1 MLAFFRRLTHSK
13 VGVIITFLVL
23 GVIALAFAAG
33 DVTGL
38 SSMTGGAGITGGDVA
53 TVGKAEVSAN
63 ELKTQ
68 AQTQLEGFRQQ
79 QPTLDM
85 ATFVNQGGFEGTLD
99 RIISS
104 MALEQFGR
112 AQGMVV
118 SKRSVD
124 GQIASIP
131 ALQGPTGKFDENLYR
146 QVLAQ
151 RKLTDAQIRSDIV
164 RDTFAQQ
171 LTIPS
176 TGATQVSSQL
186 ALPYASLLLEK
197 RTGTIGFIP
206 AAVVPAGA
214 APSDADLNTFYTRNV
229 ARYTVPERRIIRY
242 AVVSPDQVE
251 TQAVATDAEIAKAY
265 QQDRARYA
273 ATEKRTITQVVV
285 ADQAGA
291 TALAAK
297 VKAGTSLA
305 DAARAAGLEASTQA
319 GVEKAAYAG
328 TTSAQVADAVFTAAS
343 GAVIGPVRTQLGWTV
358 AKVDKI
364 ENVAGRSLDQVRGEI
379 AAALGIQK
387 AAAALSDIH
396 DKIDDS
402 LSKNA
407 TFDEVIADQKLK
419 PVTTPALIASGLNPD
434 DATSKPDPAIA
445 PLVTAAFQA
454 ADGDGPQLVQL
465 GTDGGFAVVALGR
478 VVPATPRPLAQVRA
492 AVLRDVTADRSRQ
505 AARKVAA
512 DVLARINKGMTIQQ
526 SLAQTKLPIPA
537 ARPLTASRAQI
548 AADPRGAPPALALM
562 FSMAPNTA
570 KTLAAPDDS
579 GWFVIKLD
587 SIASGNAAGNDAAI
601 KAARANI
608 GRSVGREYVEQ
619 FAKAVRADVG
629 VKTNA
634 ASLAR
639 VRADLLGQGGTG
651 N

>member
-38 SSMTGGAGITGGDVA
+38 SSMTGGSGITGGDVA
-53 TVGKAEVSAN
+53 KVGKAEVTVN

-68 AQTQLEGFRQQ
+68 AQTQLEGFRQE

-85 ATFVNQGGFEGTLD
+85 ATFVNQGGLDGTLD

-118 SKRSVD
+118 SKRAVD

-171 LTIPS
+171 LTVPS
-176 TGATQVSSQL
+176 NGATQVANQL

-206 AAVVPAGA
+206 AALVSAGP
-214 APSDADLNTFYTRNV
+214 APSDADLATFYKRNV

-242 AVVSPDQVE
+242 AIVTPGQVKA
-251 TQAVATDAEIAKAY
+251 QAVPTDAEIAKTY

-273 ATEKRTITQVVV
+273 PTEKRTITQVVV

-305 DAARAAGLEASTQA
+305 DAARAAGLEASTQT

-328 TTSAQVADAVFTAAS
+328 TASPQVADAVFAAAS
-343 GAVIGPVRTQLGWTV
+343 GTVIGPIRTQLGWTV
-358 AKVDKI
+358 AKIDKV

-379 AAALGIQK
+379 AAALGTQK
-387 AAAALSDIH
+387 AAQALSAIH

-402 LSKNA
+402 LSSNA
-407 TFDEVIADQKLK
+407 TFDEVIADQKLQ
-419 PVTTPALIASGLNPD
+419 PVTTPALIANGANPED
-434 DATSKPDPAIA
+434 PASKPDPAIA
-445 PLVTAAFQA
+445 PLVAAAFQA
-454 ADGDGPQLVQL
+454 AEGDGPQLVQV

-478 VVPATPRPLAQVRA
+478 VVPATPRPLAQIRA
-492 AVLRDVTADRSRQ
+492 AVLHDVTADRARQ
-505 AARKVAA
+505 AARRVAA
-512 DVLARINKGMTIQQ
+512 EVLARINKGMPLQQ
-526 SLAQTKLPIPA
+526 SLAQTKLPIPT
-537 ARPLTASRAQI
+537 ARPLTASRAQV

-587 SIASGNAAGNDAAI
+587 SVQSGNATGNDAAI
-601 KAARANI
+601 KAARGNI
-608 GRSVGREYVEQ
+608 ARSVGREYVEQ

-634 ASLAR
+634 ASIAR

>member
-53 TVGKAEVSAN
+53 TVGKAKVSAN

-214 APSDADLNTFYTRNV
+214 APSDADLNTFYTRNI
-229 ARYTVPERRIIRY
+229 ARYTVPERRIVRY
-242 AVVSPDQVE
+242 AVVSPDQVK
-251 TQAVATDAEIAKAY
+251 TQAAATDAEIAKAY

-328 TTSAQVADAVFTAAS
+328 TASAQVADAVFAAAS

-419 PVTTPALIASGLNPD
+419 PVTTPALIASGINPD

-445 PLVTAAFQA
+445 PLVAAAFQA

-478 VVPATPRPLAQVRA
+478 VVRATPRPLAQVRA
-492 AVLRDVTADRSRQ
+492 AVLQDVTAERSRQ

-579 GWFVIKLD
+579 GWFIIKLD

-619 FAKAVRADVG
+619 FAKAVRVDVG
-629 VKTNA
+629 VKTNPTA
-634 ASLAR
+634 LAR
-639 VRADLLGQGGTG
+639 TRAELLGQAGTA

>member
-1 MLAFFRRLTHSK
+1 MLAFFRRLTQSK
-13 VGVIITFLVL
+13 AGVIITFLVL

-53 TVGKAEVSAN
+53 KVGKAEVTAN

-68 AQTQLEGFRQQ
+68 AQTQLEGFRQE

-85 ATFVNQGGFEGTLD
+85 ATFVNQGGLDGTLD
-99 RIISS
+99 RIVSS

-118 SKRSVD
+118 SKRAVD

-146 QVLAQ
+146 QILAQ
-151 RKLTDAQIRSDIV
+151 RKLTDAQIRGDMV

-171 LTIPS
+171 LTLPS
-176 TGATQVSSQL
+176 NGATQVSSQL

-206 AAVVPAGA
+206 AAVVPAGP
-214 APSDADLNTFYTRNV
+214 APTDADLTTFYKRNI
-229 ARYTVPERRIIRY
+229 ARYTVPERRIVRY
-242 AVVSPDQVE
+242 AVITPEQVKA
-251 TQAVATDAEIAKAY
+251 QAVPTDAEIAKTY

-291 TALAAK
+291 AAIAAK
-297 VKAGTSLA
+297 VKGGASLA
-305 DAARAAGLEASTQA
+305 DAARAAGLEASTQT

-328 TTSAQVADAVFTAAS
+328 TSSPQVADTVFAAAD
-343 GAVIGPVRTQLGWTV
+343 GAVIGPVRTQLGWVV

-364 ENVAGRSLDQVRGEI
+364 DKVAARSLDQVRGEI

-419 PVTTPALIASGLNPD
+419 PVTTPALIASGANPD
-434 DATSKPDPAIA
+434 DPASQPNAAIA
-445 PLVTAAFQA
+445 PLVAAAFQA
-454 ADGDGPQLVQL
+454 AEGDAPQLVQL

-492 AVLRDVTADRSRQ
+492 AVLHDVTADRARQ

-512 DVLARINKGMTIQQ
+512 DVLARINKGMPIQQ
-526 SLAQTKLPIPA
+526 SLGQTGLKLPA

-587 SIASGNAAGNDAAI
+587 SIASGNAAGNAAAI

-639 VRADLLGQGGTG
+639 VRADLLGQGGSG

>member
-53 TVGKAEVSAN
+53 KVGKAEVTAN
-63 ELKTQ
+63 QLKTQ
-68 AQTQLEGFRQQ
+68 AQTELEGFRQQ

-85 ATFVNQGGFEGTLD
+85 ATFVNQGGFDGTLD
-99 RIISS
+99 RIVSS

-118 SKRSVD
+118 SKRAID

-131 ALQGPTGKFDENLYR
+131 SLQGPTGKFDENLYR
-146 QVLAQ
+146 QILAQ
-151 RKLTDAQIRSDIV
+151 RKLTDAQIRSDIE

-176 TGATQVSSQL
+176 TGATQVSDQL

-206 AAVVPAGA
+206 TAAVPAGP
-214 APSDADLNTFYTRNV
+214 APSDADLAVFYKRNI
-229 ARYTVPERRIIRY
+229 ARYTVPERRIVRY
-242 AVVSPDQVE
+242 AIVTPEQVKA
-251 TQAVATDAEIAKAY
+251 QAVPTDAEIAKTY

-297 VKAGTSLA
+297 VKGGASLA
-305 DAARAAGLEASTQA
+305 DAARAAGLEASTQTS
-319 GVEKAAYAG
+319 VEKAAYAG
-328 TTSAQVADAVFTAAS
+328 TSSPQVSDAVFSAAD
-343 GAVIGPVRTQLGWTV
+343 GAVIGPVRTQLGWVV
-358 AKVDKI
+358 AKVDKV
-364 ENVAGRSLDQVRGEI
+364 EKVAARSLDQVRAEI

-387 AAAALSDIH
+387 AAQALSDIH

-407 TFDEVIADQKLK
+407 TFDEVVADQKLQA
-419 PVTTPALIASGLNPD
+419 VTTPALVVSGANPD
-434 DATSKPDPAIA
+434 DAASQPNPAIA
-445 PLVTAAFQA
+445 PLVAAAFQA
-454 ADGDGPQLVQL
+454 VDGDGPQLVQL

-478 VVPATPRPLAQVRA
+478 VVPAAPRPLAQVRA

-505 AARKVAA
+505 AANRVARE
-512 DVLARINKGMTIQQ
+512 VLARINKGMPIAQ
-526 SLAQTKLPIPA
+526 SLALTKLPIPA
-537 ARPLTASRAQI
+537 PRPLTASRAQI
-548 AADPRGAPPALALM
+548 AANPRGAPPALALM

-587 SIASGNAAGNDAAI
+587 SIARGNATGNAAAI
-601 KAARANI
+601 KAARSDI

-634 ASLAR
+634 SAVAR
-639 VRADLLGQGGTG
+639 VRADLLGQGGSG

>member
-13 VGVIITFLVL
+13 VGVVITFIVL

-33 DVTGL
+33 DITGL

-53 TVGKAEVSAN
+53 KVGKAEVTVN

-68 AQTQLEGFRQQ
+68 AQTQLEGFRQE

-85 ATFVNQGGFEGTLD
+85 ATFVNQGGLDGTLD
-99 RIISS
+99 RIMSS

-118 SKRSVD
+118 SKRAVD

-176 TGATQVSSQL
+176 TGATQVASQL

-206 AAVVPAGA
+206 AAVVPAGP
-214 APSDADLNTFYTRNV
+214 APSDADLNTFYKRNI
-229 ARYTVPERRIIRY
+229 ARYTVPERRIVRY
-242 AVVSPDQVE
+242 AIVSPDRVKA
-251 TQAVATDAEIAKAY
+251 QAVPTDAEIAKTY

-273 ATEKRTITQVVV
+273 ATEKRTITQVVI

-328 TTSAQVADAVFTAAS
+328 TASAQVADAVFAAPS

-387 AAAALSDIH
+387 AAAALSDVH
-396 DKIDDS
+396 DKIDNS

-407 TFDEVIADQKLK
+407 TFDEVIADQKLAA
-419 PVTTPALIASGLNPD
+419 VTTPALIANGANPD
-434 DATSKPDPAIA
+434 DAASKPDPAIA
-445 PLVTAAFQA
+445 PLVAAAFQA

-492 AVLRDVTADRSRQ
+492 DVLRDVTADRSRQ

-512 DVLARINKGMTIQQ
+512 DVLARINKGMPIQQ
-526 SLAQTKLPIPA
+526 SLAQTKLPLPA

-579 GWFVIKLD
+579 GWFIIKLD
-587 SIASGNAAGNDAAI
+587 SIASGNAAGNQAAI
-601 KAARANI
+601 KAARGNI
-608 GRSVGREYVEQ
+608 ARSVGREYVEQ

-634 ASLAR
+634 TSIAR
-639 VRADLLGQGGTG
+639 VRADLLGQGAAG

>member
-53 TVGKAEVSAN
+53 TVGKAKVSAN

-214 APSDADLNTFYTRNV
+214 APSDADLNTFYTRNI
-229 ARYTVPERRIIRY
+229 ARYTVPERRIVRY
-242 AVVSPDQVE
+242 AVVSPDQVK
-251 TQAVATDAEIAKAY
+251 TQAAATDAEIAKAY
-265 QQDRARYA
+265 QQERARYA

-328 TTSAQVADAVFTAAS
+328 TASAQVADAVFAAAS

-419 PVTTPALIASGLNPD
+419 PVTTPALIASGINPD
-434 DATSKPDPAIA
+434 DASSKPDPAIA
-445 PLVTAAFQA
+445 PLVAAAFQA

-478 VVPATPRPLAQVRA
+478 VVRATPRPLAQVRA
-492 AVLRDVTADRSRQ
+492 AVLQDVTAERSRQ

-579 GWFVIKLD
+579 GWFIIKLD

-619 FAKAVRADVG
+619 FAKAVRVDVG

-634 ASLAR
+634 TALAR
-639 VRADLLGQGGTG
+639 TRAELLGQAGTA

>member
-53 TVGKAEVSAN
+53 TVGKAKVSAN

-214 APSDADLNTFYTRNV
+214 APSEADLNTFYTRNI

-242 AVVSPDQVE
+242 AVVSPDQVK

-328 TTSAQVADAVFTAAS
+328 TASAQVADAVFAAAS

-419 PVTTPALIASGLNPD
+419 PVTTPALIASGINPD

-445 PLVTAAFQA
+445 PLVAAAFQA

-478 VVPATPRPLAQVRA
+478 VVRATPRPLAQVRA
-492 AVLRDVTADRSRQ
+492 AVLQDVTAERSRQ

-579 GWFVIKLD
+579 GWFIIKLD

-619 FAKAVRADVG
+619 FAKAVRVDVG
-629 VKTNA
+629 VKTNPTA
-634 ASLAR
+634 LAR
-639 VRADLLGQGGTG
+639 TRAELLGQAGTA

>member
-1 MLAFFRRLTHSK
+1 MLAFFRRLTHSR

-53 TVGKAEVSAN
+53 KVGKSDVTAN
-63 ELKTQ
+63 QLKTQ
-68 AQTQLEGFRQQ
+68 AQTEMEGFRQQ

-85 ATFVNQGGFEGTLD
+85 ATFVNQGGFDGTLD

-118 SKRSVD
+118 SKRAID

-151 RKLTDAQIRSDIV
+151 RKLTDAQIRSDIE

-171 LTIPS
+171 LTVPS
-176 TGATQVSSQL
+176 TGATQVASQL

-206 AAVVPAGA
+206 AAVVPAGP
-214 APSDADLNTFYTRNV
+214 APSEADVNTFYQRNI
-229 ARYTVPERRIIRY
+229 ARYTVPERRVVRY
-242 AVVSPDQVE
+242 AIITPESVKA
-251 TQAVATDAEIAKAY
+251 QAVPTDAEIAKTY
-265 QQDRARYA
+265 QQDSARYA
-273 ATEKRTITQVVV
+273 ATEKRDVTQVVV

-291 TALAAK
+291 AAIAAK
-297 VKAGTSLA
+297 VKGGTSLA
-305 DAARAAGLEASTQA
+305 DAARGAGLEASTQA

-328 TTSAQVADAVFTAAS
+328 TTSAQVAEAVFAAAN
-343 GAVIGPVRTQLGWTV
+343 GTVIGPVRTLLGWTV

-364 ENVAGRSLDQVRGEI
+364 EKVAARSLDQVRGEI
-379 AAALGIQK
+379 AAALGIRK
-387 AAAALSDIH
+387 SAEALSAIH

-402 LSKNA
+402 LSNNA
-407 TFDEVIADQKLK
+407 TFDEVIADQKLQ
-419 PVTTPALIASGLNPD
+419 PVTTPALTANGVDPD
-434 DATSKPDPAIA
+434 AATKPDPALA
-445 PLVTAAFQA
+445 PLVAAAFQA
-454 ADGDGPQLVQL
+454 ADGDGPQLVQV

-478 VVPATPRPLAQVRA
+478 VVRSAPRPLAQVRA
-492 AVLRDVTADRSRQ
+492 VVLKDVTADRARQ
-505 AARKVAA
+505 AARRVAGE
-512 DVLARINKGMTIQQ
+512 VLARINKGMPIQQ
-526 SLAQTKLPIPA
+526 SLAQTKLPMPPARTLTA
-537 ARPLTASRAQI
+537 ARAQL
-548 AADPRGAPPALALM
+548 AADPRGAPPALVLM

-587 SIASGNAAGNDAAI
+587 SVQSGNATGNDAAI
-601 KAARANI
+601 KAGRGNI
-608 GRSVGREYVEQ
+608 ARSVGREYVEQ

-629 VKTNA
+629 VKTNPA
-634 ASLAR
+634 ALAR
-639 VRADLLGQGGTG
+639 VRADLLGQGGSG

>member
-214 APSDADLNTFYTRNV
+214 APSEADLNTFYTRNI

-242 AVVSPDQVE
+242 AVVSPDQVK

-328 TTSAQVADAVFTAAS
+328 TASAQVADAVFAAAS

-419 PVTTPALIASGLNPD
+419 PVTTPALIASGINPD

-445 PLVTAAFQA
+445 PLVAAAFQA

-478 VVPATPRPLAQVRA
+478 VVRATPRPLAQVRA
-492 AVLRDVTADRSRQ
+492 AVLQDVTAERSRQ

-579 GWFVIKLD
+579 GWFIIKLD

-619 FAKAVRADVG
+619 FAKAVRVDVG
-629 VKTNA
+629 VKTNPTA
-634 ASLAR
+634 LAR
-639 VRADLLGQGGTG
+639 TRAELLGQAGTA

>member
-1 MLAFFRRLTHSK
+1 MLAFFRRLTHSR

-53 TVGKAEVSAN
+53 KVGKAEVTAN
-63 ELKTQ
+63 QLKTQ
-68 AQTQLEGFRQQ
+68 AQTEMEGFRQQ

-85 ATFVNQGGFEGTLD
+85 ATFVNQGGFDGTLD

-112 AQGMVV
+112 AQGMIV
-118 SKRSVD
+118 SKRAVD

-131 ALQGPTGKFDENLYR
+131 SLQGPTGKFDENLYR

-151 RKLTDAQIRSDIV
+151 RKLTDAQVRSDIE

-176 TGATQVSSQL
+176 TGATQVGSQL

-206 AAVVPAGA
+206 AAIVPAGP
-214 APSDADLNTFYTRNV
+214 APSDADLANFYKRNI
-229 ARYTVPERRIIRY
+229 ARYTVPERRIVRY
-242 AVVSPDQVE
+242 AIVTPEQVKA
-251 TQAVATDAEIAKAY
+251 QAVPTDAEIAKTY

-297 VKAGTSLA
+297 VKAGTSIA
-305 DAARAAGLEASTQA
+305 DAARAAGLEASTQTD
-319 GVEKAAYAG
+319 VEKAAYAG
-328 TTSAQVADAVFTAAS
+328 TTSAQVADAVFAATS

-358 AKVDKI
+358 AKLDKV

-387 AAAALSDIH
+387 SAEALSAIH

-402 LSKNA
+402 LSNNA
-407 TFDEVIADQKLK
+407 TFDEVIADQKLQ
-419 PVTTPALIASGLNPD
+419 PVTTPALVASGANPD
-434 DATSKPDPAIA
+434 DAANQPNPAIA
-445 PLVTAAFQA
+445 PLVAAAFQA
-454 ADGDGPQLVQL
+454 ADGDGPQLVQV

-478 VVPATPRPLAQVRA
+478 IVPAAPRPLAQVRA

-505 AARKVAA
+505 AARRVAN
-512 DVLARINKGMTIQQ
+512 DVLARINKGMPVQQ
-526 SLAQTKLPIPA
+526 SLAQIKLPIPP

-579 GWFVIKLD
+579 GWFIIKLD

-634 ASLAR
+634 TSLAR

>member
-214 APSDADLNTFYTRNV
+214 APSDADLNTFYTRNI
-229 ARYTVPERRIIRY
+229 ARYTVPERRIVRY
-242 AVVSPDQVE
+242 AVVSPDQVK
-251 TQAVATDAEIAKAY
+251 TQAAATDAEIAKAY

-305 DAARAAGLEASTQA
+305 EAARAAGLEASTQA

-328 TTSAQVADAVFTAAS
+328 TTSAQVADAVFAAAS

-419 PVTTPALIASGLNPD
+419 PVTTPALIASGINPD

-445 PLVTAAFQA
+445 PLVAAAFQA

-478 VVPATPRPLAQVRA
+478 VVRATPRPLAQVRA
-492 AVLRDVTADRSRQ
+492 AVLQDVTAERSRQ

-579 GWFVIKLD
+579 GWFIIKLD

-619 FAKAVRADVG
+619 FAKAVRVDVG

-634 ASLAR
+634 TALAR
-639 VRADLLGQGGTG
+639 TRAELLGQAGTA

>member
-214 APSDADLNTFYTRNV
+214 APSDADLNTFYTRNI

-242 AVVSPDQVE
+242 AVVSPDQVK
-251 TQAVATDAEIAKAY
+251 TQAAATDAEIAKAY

-328 TTSAQVADAVFTAAS
+328 TTSAQVADAVFAAAS

-419 PVTTPALIASGLNPD
+419 PVTTPALIASGINPD

-445 PLVTAAFQA
+445 PLVAAAFQA

-478 VVPATPRPLAQVRA
+478 VVRATPRPLAQVRA
-492 AVLRDVTADRSRQ
+492 AVLQDVTAERSRQ

-579 GWFVIKLD
+579 GWFIIKLD

-634 ASLAR
+634 TALAR
-639 VRADLLGQGGTG
+639 TRAELLGQAGTA

>member
-53 TVGKAEVSAN
+53 TVGKAKVSAN

-214 APSDADLNTFYTRNV
+214 APSDADLNTFYTRNI
-229 ARYTVPERRIIRY
+229 ARYTVPERRIVRY
-242 AVVSPDQVE
+242 AVVSPDQVK
-251 TQAVATDAEIAKAY
+251 TQAAATDAEIAKAY

-328 TTSAQVADAVFTAAS
+328 TASAQVADAVFAAAS

-419 PVTTPALIASGLNPD
+419 PVTTPALIASGINPD

-445 PLVTAAFQA
+445 PLVAAAFQA

-478 VVPATPRPLAQVRA
+478 VVRATPRPLAQVRA
-492 AVLRDVTADRSRQ
+492 AVLQDVTADRSRQ

-579 GWFVIKLD
+579 GWFIIKLD

-619 FAKAVRADVG
+619 FAKAVRVDVG

-634 ASLAR
+634 TALAR
-639 VRADLLGQGGTG
+639 TRAELLGQAGTA

>member
-13 VGVIITFLVL
+13 VGVVITFIVL

-33 DVTGL
+33 DITGL

-53 TVGKAEVSAN
+53 KVGKAEVTVN

-68 AQTQLEGFRQQ
+68 AQTQLEGFRQE

-85 ATFVNQGGFEGTLD
+85 ASFVNQGGLDGTLD
-99 RIISS
+99 RIVSS

-118 SKRSVD
+118 SKRAVD

-131 ALQGPTGKFDENLYR
+131 SLQGPTGKFDENLYR

-176 TGATQVSSQL
+176 TGATQVASQV

-206 AAVVPAGA
+206 AAVLPAGP
-214 APSDADLNTFYTRNV
+214 APSDADLNIFYQRNI
-229 ARYTVPERRIIRY
+229 ARYTVPERRIVRY
-242 AVVSPDQVE
+242 AVITPEQVKA
-251 TQAVATDAEIAKAY
+251 QAVPTDAEIAKTY
-265 QQDRARYA
+265 QQDSARYA

-285 ADQAGA
+285 ADPAGA
-291 TALAAK
+291 AAIASK
-297 VKAGTSLA
+297 VKGGTSLA
-305 DAARAAGLEASTQA
+305 DAARAAGLEASTQTK
-319 GVEKAAYAG
+319 VEKAAYAS
-328 TTSAQVADAVFTAAS
+328 TASAQVADAAFATAN

-358 AKVDKI
+358 AKVDAV
-364 ENVAGRSLDQVRGEI
+364 ETVAARSLDQVRAEI

-387 AAAALSDIH
+387 ATEALSTIH

-407 TFDEVIADQKLK
+407 TFDEVVADQKLK
-419 PVTTPALIASGLNPD
+419 PVTTPALIANGANPD
-434 DATSKPDPAIA
+434 DATSRPDPAIA
-445 PLVTAAFQA
+445 PLVAAAFQA
-454 ADGDGPQLVQL
+454 AEGDGPQLVQL

-478 VVPATPRPLAQVRA
+478 VVRATPRPLAQVRA
-492 AVLRDVTADRSRQ
+492 AVLHDVTADRARQ

-512 DVLARINKGMTIQQ
+512 DVLARINKGMPIQQ
-526 SLAQTKLPIPA
+526 SLAQTKLPLPA

-587 SIASGNAAGNDAAI
+587 SIASGNAAGNPAAI

-634 ASLAR
+634 SAIAR
-639 VRADLLGQGGTG
+639 VRADLLGQGGAG

>member
-53 TVGKAEVSAN
+53 TVGKAKVSAN

-214 APSDADLNTFYTRNV
+214 APSDADLNTFYTRNI
-229 ARYTVPERRIIRY
+229 ARYTVPERRIVRY
-242 AVVSPDQVE
+242 AVVSPDQVK
-251 TQAVATDAEIAKAY
+251 TQAAATDAEIAKAY

-328 TTSAQVADAVFTAAS
+328 TASAQVADAVFAAAS

-419 PVTTPALIASGLNPD
+419 PVTTPALIASGINPD

-445 PLVTAAFQA
+445 PLVAAAFQA

-478 VVPATPRPLAQVRA
+478 VVRATPRPLAQVRA
-492 AVLRDVTADRSRQ
+492 AVLRDVTAERSRQ

-570 KTLAAPDDS
+570 KTLAAPDNS
-579 GWFVIKLD
+579 GWFIIKLD

-634 ASLAR
+634 TALAR
-639 VRADLLGQGGTG
+639 TRAELLGQAGTA

>member
-214 APSDADLNTFYTRNV
+214 APSDADLNTFYTRNI

-242 AVVSPDQVE
+242 AVVSPDQVK
-251 TQAVATDAEIAKAY
+251 TQAAATDAEIAKAY

-328 TTSAQVADAVFTAAS
+328 TASAQVADAVFAAAS

-419 PVTTPALIASGLNPD
+419 PVTTPALIASGINPD

-445 PLVTAAFQA
+445 PLVAAAFQA

-478 VVPATPRPLAQVRA
+478 VVRATPRPLAQVRA
-492 AVLRDVTADRSRQ
+492 AVLQDVTAERSRQ

-579 GWFVIKLD
+579 GWFIIKLD

-619 FAKAVRADVG
+619 FAKAVRVDVG

-634 ASLAR
+634 TALAR
-639 VRADLLGQGGTG
+639 TRAELLGQAGTA

>member
-53 TVGKAEVSAN
+53 KVGKADVTAN
-63 ELKTQ
+63 QLKTQ
-68 AQTQLEGFRQQ
+68 AQTEMEGFRQQ

-85 ATFVNQGGFEGTLD
+85 ATFVNQGGFDGTLD

-118 SKRSVD
+118 SKRAID

-151 RKLTDAQIRSDIV
+151 RKLTDAQIRSDIE

-171 LTIPS
+171 LTLPS
-176 TGATQVSSQL
+176 NGATQVASQL

-206 AAVVPAGA
+206 AAVVPAGP
-214 APSDADLNTFYTRNV
+214 APSDADLNTFYQRNI
-229 ARYTVPERRIIRY
+229 ARYTVPERRVVRY
-242 AVVSPDQVE
+242 AMITPEAVKA
-251 TQAVATDAEIAKAY
+251 QAVPTDAEIAKTY
-265 QQDRARYA
+265 QQDSARYA
-273 ATEKRTITQVVV
+273 ATEKRDITQVVV

-291 TALAAK
+291 AAIAAK
-297 VKAGTSLA
+297 VKGGTSLA
-305 DAARAAGLEASTQA
+305 DAARGAGLEASTQA

-328 TTSAQVADAVFTAAS
+328 TTSAQVADAVFAAAS
-343 GAVIGPVRTQLGWTV
+343 GAVIGPVRTPLGWTV
-358 AKVDKI
+358 AKVDKV
-364 ENVAGRSLDQVRGEI
+364 EKVAARSLDQVRGEI

-387 AAAALSDIH
+387 SAEALSSIH

-407 TFDEVIADQKLK
+407 TFDEVIADQKLAA
-419 PVTTPALIASGLNPD
+419 VTTPALIASGINPD
-434 DATSKPDPAIA
+434 DPASKPDPALT
-445 PLVTAAFQA
+445 PLVAAAFQA
-454 ADGDGPQLVQL
+454 ADGDGPQLVQV

-478 VVPATPRPLAQVRA
+478 VVHSAPRPLAQVRA
-492 AVLRDVTADRSRQ
+492 AVLKDVTADRARQ
-505 AARKVAA
+505 AARRVAGE
-512 DVLARINKGMTIQQ
+512 VLARINKGMPIQQ
-526 SLAQTKLPIPA
+526 SLAQTKLPMPPARTLTA
-537 ARPLTASRAQI
+537 ARAQL

-587 SIASGNAAGNDAAI
+587 SVQSGNATGNDAAI
-601 KAARANI
+601 KAARGNI
-608 GRSVGREYVEQ
+608 ARSVGREYVEQ

-629 VKTNA
+629 VKTNPA
-634 ASLAR
+634 ALAR
-639 VRADLLGQGGTG
+639 VRADLLGQGGSG

>member
-1 MLAFFRRLTHSK
+1 MLAFFRRLTQSK
-13 VGVIITFLVL
+13 AGVIITFLVL

-53 TVGKAEVSAN
+53 KVGKAEVTAN

-68 AQTQLEGFRQQ
+68 AQTQLEGFRQE

-85 ATFVNQGGFEGTLD
+85 ATFVNQGGLDGTLD
-99 RIISS
+99 RIVSS

-146 QVLAQ
+146 QILAQ
-151 RKLTDAQIRSDIV
+151 RKLTDAQIRSDMV

-171 LTIPS
+171 LTLPS
-176 TGATQVSSQL
+176 NGATQVSSQL

-206 AAVVPAGA
+206 AAVVPAGP
-214 APSDADLNTFYTRNV
+214 APTDADLTTFYKRNI
-229 ARYTVPERRIIRY
+229 ARYTVPERRIVRY
-242 AVVSPDQVE
+242 AVITPEQVKA
-251 TQAVATDAEIAKAY
+251 QAVPTDTEIAKTY

-291 TALAAK
+291 AAIAAK
-297 VKAGTSLA
+297 VKGGASLA
-305 DAARAAGLEASTQA
+305 DAARAAGLEASTQT

-328 TTSAQVADAVFTAAS
+328 TTSPQVADTVFAAAD

-364 ENVAGRSLDQVRGEI
+364 DKVAARSLDQVRGEI

-419 PVTTPALIASGLNPD
+419 PVTTPALIASGANPD
-434 DATSKPDPAIA
+434 DPASQPNAAIA
-445 PLVTAAFQA
+445 PLVAAAFQA
-454 ADGDGPQLVQL
+454 AEGDAPQLVQL

-492 AVLRDVTADRSRQ
+492 AVLHDVTADRARQ

-512 DVLARINKGMTIQQ
+512 DVLARINKGMPIQQ
-526 SLAQTKLPIPA
+526 SLGQTGLKLPA

-587 SIASGNAAGNDAAI
+587 SIASGNAAGNAVAI

-639 VRADLLGQGGTG
+639 VRADLLGQGGGG

>member
-38 SSMTGGAGITGGDVA
+38 SSMTGGSGITGGDVA
-53 TVGKAEVSAN
+53 KVGKAEVTVN

-68 AQTQLEGFRQQ
+68 AQTQLEGFRQE

-85 ATFVNQGGFEGTLD
+85 ATFVNQGGLDGTLD

-118 SKRSVD
+118 SKRAVD

-171 LTIPS
+171 LTVPS
-176 TGATQVSSQL
+176 NGATQVANQL

-206 AAVVPAGA
+206 AALVPAGP
-214 APSDADLNTFYTRNV
+214 APSDADLTTFYKRNV

-242 AVVSPDQVE
+242 AIVTPGQVKA
-251 TQAVATDAEIAKAY
+251 QAVPTDAEIAKTY

-273 ATEKRTITQVVV
+273 PTEKRTITQVVV

-291 TALAAK
+291 TALATK

-305 DAARAAGLEASTQA
+305 DAARAAGLEASTQT

-328 TTSAQVADAVFTAAS
+328 TASPQVADAVFAAAS
-343 GAVIGPVRTQLGWTV
+343 GTVVGPIRTQLGWTV
-358 AKVDKI
+358 AKIDKV

-387 AAAALSDIH
+387 STQALSAIH

-402 LSKNA
+402 LSSNA
-407 TFDEVIADQKLK
+407 TFDEVIADQKLQ
-419 PVTTPALIASGLNPD
+419 PVTTPALIANGANPD
-434 DATSKPDPAIA
+434 DSASKPDPAIA
-445 PLVTAAFQA
+445 PLVAAAFQA
-454 ADGDGPQLVQL
+454 AEGDGPQLVQV

-478 VVPATPRPLAQVRA
+478 VVPATPRPLAQIRA
-492 AVLRDVTADRSRQ
+492 AVLHDVTADRARQ
-505 AARKVAA
+505 AARRVAA
-512 DVLARINKGMTIQQ
+512 EVLARINKGMPLQQ

-537 ARPLTASRAQI
+537 ARPLTASRAQV

-587 SIASGNAAGNDAAI
+587 SVQSGNATGNDAAI
-601 KAARANI
+601 KAARGNI
-608 GRSVGREYVEQ
+608 ARSVGREYVEQ

-634 ASLAR
+634 ASIAR

>member
-171 LTIPS
+171 MTIPS

-214 APSDADLNTFYTRNV
+214 APSDADLNTFYTRNI
-229 ARYTVPERRIIRY
+229 ARYTVPERRIVRY
-242 AVVSPDQVE
+242 AVVSPDQVK
-251 TQAVATDAEIAKAY
+251 TQAAATDAEIAKAY

-328 TTSAQVADAVFTAAS
+328 TASAQVADAVFAAAS

-419 PVTTPALIASGLNPD
+419 PVTTPALIASGINPD

-445 PLVTAAFQA
+445 PLVAAAFQA

-478 VVPATPRPLAQVRA
+478 VVRATPRPLAQVRA
-492 AVLRDVTADRSRQ
+492 AVLQDVTAERSRQ

-579 GWFVIKLD
+579 GWFIIKLD

-634 ASLAR
+634 TALAR
-639 VRADLLGQGGTG
+639 TRAELLGQAGTA

>member
-151 RKLTDAQIRSDIV
+151 RKLTDAQIRSDII

-214 APSDADLNTFYTRNV
+214 APSDADLNTFYTRNI

-242 AVVSPDQVE
+242 AVVSPDQVK
-251 TQAVATDAEIAKAY
+251 TQAAATDAEIAKAY

-319 GVEKAAYAG
+319 GVEKAA
-328 TTSAQVADAVFTAAS
+328 
-343 GAVIGPVRTQLGWTV
+343 
-358 AKVDKI
+358 
-364 ENVAGRSLDQVRGEI
+364 
-379 AAALGIQK
+379 
-387 AAAALSDIH
+387 
-396 DKIDDS
+396 
-402 LSKNA
+402 
-407 TFDEVIADQKLK
+407 
-419 PVTTPALIASGLNPD
+419 
-434 DATSKPDPAIA
+434 
-445 PLVTAAFQA
+445 
-454 ADGDGPQLVQL
+454 
-465 GTDGGFAVVALGR
+465 
-478 VVPATPRPLAQVRA
+478 
-492 AVLRDVTADRSRQ
+492 
-505 AARKVAA
+505 
-512 DVLARINKGMTIQQ
+512 
-526 SLAQTKLPIPA
+526 
-537 ARPLTASRAQI
+537 
-548 AADPRGAPPALALM
+548 
-562 FSMAPNTA
+562 
-570 KTLAAPDDS
+570 
-579 GWFVIKLD
+579 
-587 SIASGNAAGNDAAI
+587 
-601 KAARANI
+601 
-608 GRSVGREYVEQ
+608 
-619 FAKAVRADVG
+619 
-629 VKTNA
+629 
-634 ASLAR
+634 
-639 VRADLLGQGGTG
+639 
-651 N
+651 

>member
-1 MLAFFRRLTHSK
+1 MLAFFRRLTQSK
-13 VGVIITFLVL
+13 AGVIITFLVL

-53 TVGKAEVSAN
+53 KVGKAEVTAN

-68 AQTQLEGFRQQ
+68 AQTQLEGFRQE

-85 ATFVNQGGFEGTLD
+85 ATFVNQGGLDGTLD
-99 RIISS
+99 RIVSS

-146 QVLAQ
+146 QILAQ
-151 RKLTDAQIRSDIV
+151 RKLTDAQIRGDMV

-171 LTIPS
+171 LTLPS
-176 TGATQVSSQL
+176 NGATQVSSQL

-206 AAVVPAGA
+206 AAVVPAGP
-214 APSDADLNTFYTRNV
+214 APTDADLTTFYKRNI
-229 ARYTVPERRIIRY
+229 ARYTVPERRIVRY
-242 AVVSPDQVE
+242 AVITPEQVKA
-251 TQAVATDAEIAKAY
+251 QAVPTDAEIAKTY

-297 VKAGTSLA
+297 VKGGASLA
-305 DAARAAGLEASTQA
+305 DAARATGLEASTQT

-328 TTSAQVADAVFTAAS
+328 TTSPQVADTVFAAVD

-364 ENVAGRSLDQVRGEI
+364 DKVAARSLDQVRGEI

-419 PVTTPALIASGLNPD
+419 QVTTPALIASGANPD
-434 DATSKPDPAIA
+434 DPASQPNAAIA
-445 PLVTAAFQA
+445 PLVAAAFQA
-454 ADGDGPQLVQL
+454 AEGDAPQLVQL
-465 GTDGGFAVVALGR
+465 GTDGGFAVFALGR
-478 VVPATPRPLAQVRA
+478 VVRATPRPLAQVRA
-492 AVLRDVTADRSRQ
+492 AVLHDVTADRARQ

-512 DVLARINKGMTIQQ
+512 DVLARINKGMPIQQ
-526 SLAQTKLPIPA
+526 SLGQTGLKLPA

-587 SIASGNAAGNDAAI
+587 SIASGNAAGNAAAI

-629 VKTNA
+629 VKINA

-639 VRADLLGQGGTG
+639 IRADLLGQGGSG

>member
-38 SSMTGGAGITGGDVA
+38 SSMTGGAGITGGNVA

-206 AAVVPAGA
+206 AAVVPAGP
-214 APSDADLNTFYTRNV
+214 APSDADLNTFYTRNI

-242 AVVSPDQVE
+242 AVVSPDQVK

-273 ATEKRTITQVVV
+273 ATEKRDVTQVVV

-328 TTSAQVADAVFTAAS
+328 TASAQVADAVFAATS

-419 PVTTPALIASGLNPD
+419 PVTTPALIASGINPD

-445 PLVTAAFQA
+445 PLVAAAFQA

-478 VVPATPRPLAQVRA
+478 VVRATPRPLAQVRA
-492 AVLRDVTADRSRQ
+492 AVLKDVTADRSRQ

-579 GWFVIKLD
+579 GWFIIKLD

-629 VKTNA
+629 VKTDSTA
-634 ASLAR
+634 LAR
-639 VRADLLGQGGTG
+639 VRADLLGQSG

>member
-214 APSDADLNTFYTRNV
+214 APSDADLNTFYTRNI
-229 ARYTVPERRIIRY
+229 ARYTVPERRIVRY
-242 AVVSPDQVE
+242 AVVSPDQVK
-251 TQAVATDAEIAKAY
+251 TQAAATDAEIAKAY

-328 TTSAQVADAVFTAAS
+328 TASAQVADAVFAAAS

-419 PVTTPALIASGLNPD
+419 PVTTPALIASGINPD
-434 DATSKPDPAIA
+434 DASSKPDPAIA
-445 PLVTAAFQA
+445 PLVAAAFQA

-478 VVPATPRPLAQVRA
+478 VVRATPRPLAQVRA
-492 AVLRDVTADRSRQ
+492 AVLQDVTAERSRQ

-579 GWFVIKLD
+579 GWFIIKLD

-634 ASLAR
+634 TALAR
-639 VRADLLGQGGTG
+639 TRAELLGQAGTA

>member
-1 MLAFFRRLTHSK
+1 MLAFFRRLTQSK
-13 VGVIITFLVL
+13 AGVIITFLVL

-53 TVGKAEVSAN
+53 KVGKAEVTAN

-68 AQTQLEGFRQQ
+68 AQTQLEGFRQE

-85 ATFVNQGGFEGTLD
+85 ATFVNQGGLDGTLD
-99 RIISS
+99 RIVSS

-146 QVLAQ
+146 QILAQ
-151 RKLTDAQIRSDIV
+151 RKLTDAQIRGDMV

-171 LTIPS
+171 LTLPS
-176 TGATQVSSQL
+176 NGATQVSSQL

-206 AAVVPAGA
+206 AAVVPAGP
-214 APSDADLNTFYTRNV
+214 APTDADLTTFYKRNI
-229 ARYTVPERRIIRY
+229 ARYTVPERRIVRY
-242 AVVSPDQVE
+242 AVITPEQVKA
-251 TQAVATDAEIAKAY
+251 QAVPTDAEIAKTY

-297 VKAGTSLA
+297 VKGGASLA
-305 DAARAAGLEASTQA
+305 DAARAAGLEASTQT

-328 TTSAQVADAVFTAAS
+328 TSSPQVADTVFAAAD

-364 ENVAGRSLDQVRGEI
+364 DKVAARSLDQVRGEI

-402 LSKNA
+402 LAKNA

-419 PVTTPALIASGLNPD
+419 PVTTPALIASGANPD
-434 DATSKPDPAIA
+434 DPASQPNAAIA
-445 PLVTAAFQA
+445 PLVAAAFQA
-454 ADGDGPQLVQL
+454 AEGDAPQLVQL

-478 VVPATPRPLAQVRA
+478 VVRATPRPLAQVRA
-492 AVLRDVTADRSRQ
+492 AVLHDVTADRARQ

-512 DVLARINKGMTIQQ
+512 DVLARINKGMPIQQ

-587 SIASGNAAGNDAAI
+587 SIASGNAAGNAAAI

-639 VRADLLGQGGTG
+639 VRADLLGQGGSG

>member
-13 VGVIITFLVL
+13 VGVVITFIVL

-33 DVTGL
+33 DITGL

-53 TVGKAEVSAN
+53 KVGKAEVTVN

-68 AQTQLEGFRQQ
+68 AQTQLEGFRQE

-85 ATFVNQGGFEGTLD
+85 ATFVNQGGLDGTLD

-118 SKRSVD
+118 SKRAVD

-206 AAVVPAGA
+206 AAVVPAGP
-214 APSDADLNTFYTRNV
+214 APSDADLNMFYKRNI
-229 ARYTVPERRIIRY
+229 ARYTVPERRIVRY
-242 AVVSPDQVE
+242 AIVSPDRVKA
-251 TQAVATDAEIAKAY
+251 QAVPTDAEIAKSY

-328 TTSAQVADAVFTAAS
+328 TASAQVADAVFAAPS

-387 AAAALSDIH
+387 AAAALSDAH

-407 TFDEVIADQKLK
+407 TFDEVIADQKLAA
-419 PVTTPALIASGLNPD
+419 VTTPALIASGVNPD
-434 DATSKPDPAIA
+434 DASSKPDPAIA
-445 PLVTAAFQA
+445 PLVAAAFQA

-492 AVLRDVTADRSRQ
+492 DVLRDVTAERARQ

-512 DVLARINKGMTIQQ
+512 DVLARINKGMPIQQ

-562 FSMAPNTA
+562 FSMAPNAA

-579 GWFVIKLD
+579 GWFIIKLD

-634 ASLAR
+634 ASIAR
-639 VRADLLGQGGTG
+639 VRADLLGQGPAG